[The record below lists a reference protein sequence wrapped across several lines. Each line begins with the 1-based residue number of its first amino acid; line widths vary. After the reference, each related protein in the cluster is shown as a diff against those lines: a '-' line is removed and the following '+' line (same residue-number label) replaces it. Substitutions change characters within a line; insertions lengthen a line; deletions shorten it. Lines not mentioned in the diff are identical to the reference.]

1 MGSRR
6 KIQWAQPQGSMG
18 SLWDYMNKTII
29 YVCTIYIICF
39 GQAIAPI
46 GCVVRFCVIEHVHFF
61 FFFCDECAPFS
72 FQRRF
77 FKKNNQTDV
86 FTTLSYGA
94 VNLNAATQ
102 DMYEY
107 LWNNVLDYCDILI
120 LKAFSVI
127 RKLILKNNTV

>member
-46 GCVVRFCVIEHVHFF
+46 GCVVRFCVIEHVNFF
-61 FFFCDECAPFS
+61 FFFAMNVHPSPF
-72 FQRRF
+72 
-77 FKKNNQTDV
+77 
-86 FTTLSYGA
+86 
-94 VNLNAATQ
+94 NA
-102 DMYEY
+102 D
-107 LWNNVLDYCDILI
+107 
-120 LKAFSVI
+120 FS
-127 RKLILKNNTV
+127 RKITKPMCLPH